1 MLGASMRCAQVMIR
15 HYTTLTRYLIEQR
28 RRYPESD
35 GTFNSLVLDIA
46 LAAKSISRVVAQGT
60 MADHGDAGSAGG
72 LSRVAH
78 ELVLGA
84 TEWGGQLAAVV
95 SEELD
100 PPYIIPEEYPRGDYL
115 LCVNPINSIDSADG
129 SHAHAATFAVTGTV
143 GSIFSVLRRP
153 PSDDPA
159 VLEDFYQPGSQ
170 QVAAGYAIYGPATML
185 VLTVGRGTHGF
196 TLDPG
201 LGEFFLTH
209 PNMTVHEGGGD
220 FAINGANRR
229 HWEPAVRRY
238 VDECLQGS
246 SGPRE
251 RDFTMRWVASLV
263 AETHRILT
271 VGGVF
276 LYPVDATN
284 IGPVRLLTEAAPIAF
299 LIEQAGGL
307 ARTRLGPVCDV
318 VPHELHQGI
327 GLFFG
332 ARAEVE
338 RIARYHDEPYEDPA
352 GTDLDLPLY
361 ARRGLFRSPY

>member
-1 MLGASMRCAQVMIR
+1 MIR
-15 HYTTLTRYLIEQR
+15 HRSTLTRYLIEQR
-28 RRYPESD
+28 RRYPESG

-60 MADHGDAGSAGG
+60 LADHGDDAAAGG
-72 LSRVAH
+72 LNRVAH
-78 ELVLGA
+78 EMFLGA
-84 TEWGGQLAAVV
+84 TEWGGQLAAIV
-95 SEELD
+95 SEELAT
-100 PPYIIPEEYPRGDYL
+100 PHRIPDVYPHGDYL
-115 LCVNPINSIDSADG
+115 LCVDPINSINSVG
-129 SHAHAATFAVTGTV
+129 SHDAATSAVTDTV
-143 GSIFSVLRRP
+143 GSIFSILRRP
-153 PSDDPA
+153 ESDRPVA
-159 VLEDFYQPGSQ
+159 REDFYQPGSQ
-170 QVAAGYAIYGPATML
+170 QVAAGYAIYGPSTML

-209 PNMTVHEGGGD
+209 PDMTVHQGVGD

-238 VDECLQGS
+238 VDECLQGA

-276 LYPVDATN
+276 LYPVGATN
-284 IGPVRLLTEAAPIAF
+284 VGPVRLLSEAAPIAF
-299 LIEQAGGL
+299 LVEQAGGL
-307 ARTRLGPVCDV
+307 ARTSEGPVCDV
-318 VPHELHQGI
+318 VPHELHEGT

-338 RIARYHDEPYEDPA
+338 RIARYHDEPYQDPA
-352 GTDLDLPLY
+352 DADLDLPLY

>member
-1 MLGASMRCAQVMIR
+1 MIR
-15 HYTTLTRYLIEQR
+15 HRSTLTRYLIEQR

-46 LAAKSISRVVAQGT
+46 LAAKSISRVVAHGAL
-60 MADHGDAGSAGG
+60 ADHGDAGSAGG
-72 LSRVAH
+72 LTRVAH
-78 ELVLGA
+78 ELFLRA

-100 PPYIIPEEYPRGDYL
+100 PPFVVPDLYPHGDYL
-115 LCVNPINSIDSADG
+115 MCVDPLNSIRSADD
-129 SHAHAATFAVTGTV
+129 SSPDPATFAVTGTV
-143 GSIFSVLRRP
+143 GSIFSILRRP
-153 PSDDPA
+153 RSGSPVA
-159 VLEDFYQPGSQ
+159 LEDFFQPGSQ
-170 QVAAGYAIYGPATML
+170 QVAAGYAIYGPSTML

-196 TLDPG
+196 TLDRG

-209 PNMTVHEGGGD
+209 PDMTVHQGGGD

-229 HWEPAVRRY
+229 HWEPAIRRY
-238 VDECLQGS
+238 VDECLQGA

-284 IGPVRLLTEAAPIAF
+284 VGPVRLLIEAAPIAF

-307 ARTRLGPVCDV
+307 ARTSAGPVCDV
-318 VPHELHQGI
+318 VPRDLHEGV

-332 ARAEVE
+332 AREEVE
-338 RIARYHDEPYEDPA
+338 RIARYYNEPYEDPA
-352 GTDLDLPLY
+352 DADLDLPLY